1 MNAHPYLVRRNGKE
15 FYGNAIVVVVFVSFT
30 FLTTNPRR
38 RIDVIIMEMNEHQ
51 TEVSD
56 GKLKVV
62 IKDI

>member
-15 FYGNAIVVVVFVSFT
+15 FYGNAVVVFVSFT

-51 TEVSD
+51 SEVSD